1 MNNYSHN
8 QIFIQNTY
16 CSFLESKKNEKTFGA
31 TQAPS
36 PGALAEQGKGST
48 KNNRQKGFEK
58 FWLKTICFVFLFFL
72 LHKRTTVSSA
82 SEFENDVLK
91 HLT

>member
-36 PGALAEQGKGST
+36 PGALGGAGHGVNKKQ
-48 KNNRQKGFEK
+48 
-58 FWLKTICFVFLFFL
+58 
-72 LHKRTTVSSA
+72 
-82 SEFENDVLK
+82 
-91 HLT
+91 